1 MSAARIGASALAGRI
16 GAGSGIG
23 QGPSGI
29 ATPVAGPV
37 PGIAAVGLPQIRYA
51 STWPRGW
58 MAAAVPQHVR
68 EFNAQISKAQM
79 ALAWVDALAP
89 ALERLAQS
97 VQRQSKLPSSAGLLR
112 AQQALQAVQSTWAMR
127 YEGSLGSVDEC
138 LQWSPV
144 YRARKYFTLAGWSMD
159 SLQARQPNDREL
171 VAFSLMGQDQ
181 AHGAWLAQ
189 WGRSTMASQYALAA
203 ALSPLHIQTHTK
215 PGLEFSVDERLWP
228 LLQERFVVKGNGQRF
243 PAGQWVNAP
252 LQSRTHAVQSQ
263 QWTVADGAGLQAL
276 QTQILLVR
284 ERLAAMRA
292 QIAQFASEAGH
303 TVHSGGTERVQQMQA
318 FAEAFSSAGQT
329 LAYDWV
335 LAVVP
340 AVRAIS
346 RRRVARLLKT
356 TGALG

>member
-1 MSAARIGASALAGRI
+1 MSSTRIGASPIAGRI
-16 GAGSGIG
+16 GAGGSIG
-23 QGPSGI
+23 QGPAGI
-29 ATPVAGPV
+29 GTPATT
-37 PGIAAVGLPQIRYA
+37 AASSISPTGLAQVRYA

-79 ALAWVDALAP
+79 ALAWVDTLAP

-97 VQRQSKLPSSAGLLR
+97 VQRQIKLPSNAGTLR
-112 AQQALQAVQSTWAMR
+112 AQQALQAVQSTWALR
-127 YEGSLGSVDEC
+127 YAGSLGSMDEC
-138 LQWSPV
+138 LHWSPV
-144 YRARKYFTLAGWSMD
+144 HRARRYFTLAGWSTD
-159 SLQARQPNDREL
+159 SLQAQQPNDREL

-189 WGRSTMASQYALAA
+189 WGRSAMASQYALAA

-215 PGLEFSVDERLWP
+215 PSLEFSVDERLWP

-252 LQSRTHAVQSQ
+252 LQSRLQAVQPQ
-263 QWTVADGAGLQAL
+263 QWTVADYAAL
-276 QTQILLVR
+276 QDLPAQLNLVR
-284 ERLAAMRA
+284 ERLAAVRE
-292 QIAQFASEAGH
+292 QIAQFAREAGD
-303 TVHSGGTERVQQMQA
+303 TVHSGGAERVQQMQA
-318 FAEAFSSAGQT
+318 FAQAFCDAGQAP
-329 LAYDWV
+329 AYDWV

-356 TGALG
+356 TGALD